1 MRATPGAAVSGF
13 TSMALGE
20 VNRIFPNNTLETKLE
35 HVARLA
41 AEEDGTR
48 APLAARRASVLVPRA
63 TENSRFW

>member
-1 MRATPGAAVSGF
+1 MRATRGAAVSGF

-48 APLAARRASVLVPRA
+48 APLAARRASVVPHA